1 MTRLGDPQLLMQIH
15 DELIYEIRESPHTY
29 DNCSGSGSN
38 SNSFFQ
44 DYDNN
49 NYSNN
54 GNNYMDSS
62 SSNNS
67 DSNSNSSSNNS
78 NNNHKNSNSN
88 NNSRLREFELL
99 LKRCMGKEVMDTLGF
114 SVPLTVTIKYGPDWG
129 SMAESS
135 RY

>member
-15 DELIYEIRESPHTY
+15 DELIYEIRESPLTS
-29 DNCSGSGSN
+29 DNSSGSGSN
-38 SNSFFQ
+38 SDSFFQ

-62 SSNNS
+62 C
-67 DSNSNSSSNNS
+67 SNNS
-78 NNNHKNSNSN
+78 NNNHKSNN
-88 NNSRLREFELL
+88 NNSRLREFESL

-129 SMAESS
+129 SMAES
-135 RY
+135 R

>member
-15 DELIYEIRESPHTY
+15 DELIYEIRESPHTS
-29 DNCSGSGSN
+29 DNGSGSGSN
-38 SNSFFQ
+38 SDSFFQ

-49 NYSNN
+49 NCGNN

-67 DSNSNSSSNNS
+67 DSNSNSNNS
-78 NNNHKNSNSN
+78 NNNHKNNN
-88 NNSRLREFELL
+88 NNSRLREFESL

-129 SMAESS
+129 NMAESS
-135 RY
+135 